1 MGCTLTQAR
10 QSALCGLQVGL
21 KAGSSGLAKEE
32 VGCTYPEPIL
42 GGLRAALYVK
52 RAAFVSGP
60 ALHMYLSSADL
71 ISILTPQDCSRLLP
85 WTDRQWAP
93 LHVATTARASFQHS
107 SIGRGHS
114 LYTASGSYVHLLPDA
129 VARLTGRTQ
138 LHAAWQCCAGWC
150 QQRRCHA
157 VQARLHHAVAC
168 LTGG

>member
-71 ISILTPQDCSRLLP
+71 ISILTSGLQQAAAL
-85 WTDRQWAP
+85 DRQAMGASARCYNCTCFLPAQQHRKRTFSLHCIRQLRAP
-93 LHVATTARASFQHS
+93 
-107 SIGRGHS
+107 
-114 LYTASGSYVHLLPDA
+114 
-129 VARLTGRTQ
+129 
-138 LHAAWQCCAGWC
+138 AA
-150 QQRRCHA
+150 
-157 VQARLHHAVAC
+157 
-168 LTGG
+168 